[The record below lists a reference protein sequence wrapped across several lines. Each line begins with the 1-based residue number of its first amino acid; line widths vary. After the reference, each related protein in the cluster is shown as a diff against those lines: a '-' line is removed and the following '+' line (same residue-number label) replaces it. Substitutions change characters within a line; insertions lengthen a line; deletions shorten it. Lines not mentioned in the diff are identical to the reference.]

1 VEGLKEFEIGDPG
14 KKVRIGSQLP
24 QLVKEDLVAFVTP
37 SNFKLL
43 RNH

>member
-1 VEGLKEFEIGDPG
+1 MLNSMVFSYFKESI
-14 KKVRIGSQLP
+14 KVC
-24 QLVKEDLVAFVTP
+24 DVTP